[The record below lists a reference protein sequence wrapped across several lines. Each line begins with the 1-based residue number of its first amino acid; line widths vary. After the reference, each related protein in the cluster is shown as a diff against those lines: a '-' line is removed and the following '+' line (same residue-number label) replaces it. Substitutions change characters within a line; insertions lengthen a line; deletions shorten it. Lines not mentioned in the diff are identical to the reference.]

1 MTILVTGATG
11 PFGRHTVDALLDR
24 GIAPSDLAVLVR
36 DASRAADLAERGI
49 DVRVGSYDD
58 PASLD
63 AAFAGVDRLVFVSGS
78 EVGQRITQ
86 HQNVVDAAKRAE
98 VGLVAY
104 TSIVRADTSTL
115 GLAAE
120 HKATEEMLAA
130 SGLPTVLLRN
140 SWYLENYT
148 AQIPTQLAHGAVL
161 GAAGE
166 GRLSAA
172 TRADFAA
179 AAAAVVA
186 EDGHA
191 GQVYELGGDA
201 PFNLGEYA
209 AELASQTGAEVAYR
223 DLPVPEFAAVLVG
236 AGLPEGYAQAL
247 ATSDDAIKDG
257 ALLVDTGDL
266 SRLIGRPTTT
276 MAEAVR
282 EAVREAVAVG

>member
-11 PFGRHTVDALLDR
+11 PFGRHTVDALLHR
-24 GIAPSDLAVLVR
+24 GIGPSEIAVLVR
-36 DASRAADLAERGI
+36 DASRATDLAER
-49 DVRVGSYDD
+49 DVDIRVGSYDN

-86 HQNVVDAAKRAE
+86 HQNVVDAAKRAG

-104 TSIVRADTSTL
+104 TSIVRANTSPL

-148 AQIPTQLAHGAVL
+148 EQIPTQLEHGAVL

-172 TRADFAA
+172 TRADFAD

-201 PFNLGEYA
+201 AFTLGEYA
-209 AELASQTGAEVAYR
+209 AELASQTGAEVVYR
-223 DLPVPEFAAVLVG
+223 DLPVAEFAAVLVG

-247 ATSDDAIKDG
+247 ASSDDAIKDG
-257 ALLVDTGDL
+257 ALLVETGDL
-266 SRLIGRPTTT
+266 NRLIGRPTTT
-276 MAEAVR
+276 MADAIR
-282 EAVREAVAVG
+282 TALATA